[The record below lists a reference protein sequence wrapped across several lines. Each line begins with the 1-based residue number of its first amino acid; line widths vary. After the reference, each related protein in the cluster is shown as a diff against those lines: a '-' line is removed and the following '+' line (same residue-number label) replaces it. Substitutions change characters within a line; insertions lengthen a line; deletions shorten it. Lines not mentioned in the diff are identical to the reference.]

1 MNDIMEERTKRKA
14 EIGTKEITFSQ
25 LKEIIRLELLDLQSS
40 GHIILGKD
48 EEGKIQSYCI
58 AVEIEDAL
66 REPIYD

>member
-1 MNDIMEERTKRKA
+1 MTKTLGVMNEEIKNP
-14 EIGTKEITFSQ
+14 KELTFSQ

-48 EEGKIQSYCI
+48 KEGKIQSYCI

-66 REPIYD
+66 REPIYG